1 MCPVDDWP
9 HDPFAD
15 PAASK
20 HVEQPA
26 AKPKRKRKPAAK
38 PKVTADGSPAAAQGA
53 GVDPAPPA
61 TDAPSET
68 KTTTPKEA

>member
-20 HVEQPA
+20 HTGKPA
-26 AKPKRKRKPAAK
+26 AKTPTPTPKAKTRTRTRSRRKPAAK
-38 PKVTADGSPAAAQGA
+38 TP
-53 GVDPAPPA
+53 
-61 TDAPSET
+61 
-68 KTTTPKEA
+68 TPKEA